1 MCICRVAIV
10 KQAILSN
17 WQALCQIHEKANCLA
32 ALSAFPGNAQ
42 VVSAV
47 LRARKSVVF
56 LSAAAHP
63 HGLTPSPPQPVQ
75 FPG

>member
-1 MCICRVAIV
+1 MGHVLGSVHMCICRVAMV

-17 WQALCQIHEKANCLA
+17 WQALCQNHGKANCLA

-47 LRARKSVVF
+47 VRAKNSTVF
-56 LSAAAHP
+56 LLLIPTA
-63 HGLTPSPPQPVQ
+63 
-75 FPG
+75 